1 MFCLSVR
8 YGNHSSDM
16 VGQVYR
22 ILLLQLHNSACQEAG
37 KETFGDAFFCTSVTR
52 SYEEKIGG
60 FLAISYTVQCSKSL
74 KVSVF
79 HSYFG
84 STENKLR
91 SEMNRTK
98 VSHKILLMKSSG
110 NHFIFYPYFT

>member
-37 KETFGDAFFCTSVTR
+37 KETFGDAFFIFFCTSVTR
-52 SYEEKIGG
+52 SYEGTSELSCYIIHGAG
-60 FLAISYTVQCSKSL
+60 
-74 KVSVF
+74 SV
-79 HSYFG
+79 
-84 STENKLR
+84 
-91 SEMNRTK
+91 
-98 VSHKILLMKSSG
+98 V
-110 NHFIFYPYFT
+110 NH